1 MSRIGGSSRVR
12 DELVA
17 ALAEGRG
24 VTAKVRWV
32 SRAEDEGRNRW
43 VHCTP
48 LTGSNGSIGV
58 WMVVLVDDESSRAVR
73 RFRPAPPVAQEI
85 GGKVYRG
92 GQGQQGQ
99 GQGQGQR
106 KGSAGGASVEGDRTG
121 TGMSNNRGG
130 AYLRQDGSFDF
141 TLH

>member
-32 SRAEDEGRNRW
+32 ARAEDEGRNRW

-92 GQGQQGQ
+92 PQGQQV
-99 GQGQGQR
+99 QR
-106 KGSAGGASVEGDRTG
+106 KGSTGGGSVDGENRPG
-121 TGMSNNRGG
+121 TAMSNRGG
-130 AYLRQDGSFDF
+130 AYSRQDGSFDF